1 MELYSAAAGKGWGS
15 CSSEGAGQ
23 AEERAASE
31 IEVWVTLDHGC
42 QILEKD
48 DKIHKCHTHHSIH
61 RCMLVRTVYSAPPL
75 ESKLLYCVETA
86 FLSGT
91 Y

>member
-15 CSSEGAGQ
+15 CSAEGAGQ
-23 AEERAASE
+23 AEERVASE

-48 DKIHKCHTHHSIH
+48 DMIHKCHTHHSIH
-61 RCMLVRTVYSAPPL
+61 RCMLV
-75 ESKLLYCVETA
+75 
-86 FLSGT
+86 
-91 Y
+91 